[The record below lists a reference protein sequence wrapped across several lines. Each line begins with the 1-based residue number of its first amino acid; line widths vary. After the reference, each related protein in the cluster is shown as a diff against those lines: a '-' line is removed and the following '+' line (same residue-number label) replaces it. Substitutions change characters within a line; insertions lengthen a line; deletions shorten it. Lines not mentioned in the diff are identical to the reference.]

1 MADDDWDDGGF
12 DWDDP
17 ALTSQL
23 LQIKVPPTVAHP
35 PPVAPA
41 WNAAHARPPPPPA
54 ARPAAHQWRPPP
66 APAQYAAPP
75 RPSGYAPPPPTRP
88 AWQAGPSPPGPGPV
102 PVARPFPA
110 AAPAPIPPHVHNQQR
125 PPPPLQQ
132 PVAWRPSRPPL
143 TPTQGVTP
151 SLTQTRLPD
160 AWRTTAPL
168 PAFPAP
174 AHPPPPPV
182 ATNSLTRPWP
192 AGPSSAHQPVQGPGT
207 VPTRATP
214 ASFHQPPEAPA
225 PPAWKQPTHR
235 ADPPAASPAAIPGAT
250 GIKDDDHSCIQ
261 GVPERPSDEF
271 LLEHASCMHSFDP
284 DAIVQW
290 IYPTNMP
297 VRDYQI
303 NIVQKALFNNTLV
316 SIPTGLGKTLIA
328 AVVMLNF
335 YMWFP
340 EGKIVF
346 MAPTRPLVAQ
356 QQSAC
361 YKITGI
367 PIEDMVVFVG
377 TTISPEE
384 RKHYWQT
391 KRVFFTTPHN
401 MANDL
406 NHGTCPGKD
415 VVLIVVDE
423 AHRATGQYPYVP
435 CVRELLK
442 FHQDFRVL
450 ALSATPGSRREQ
462 VQEVISNLLINRIE
476 IRTEESADLMQYTF
490 KRVKQSVV
498 VSLSGPA
505 KEAHARFVQFMRP
518 IAQRLKSLGVSH
530 TDDPDQ
536 MSSFGIMARAKK
548 LGFPHGCYG
557 DVNAL
562 QRMLALLETLNTQ
575 SLAAFRQALRDLP
588 IDMQTSKVK
597 SNKALA
603 AWVQSLAFK
612 EYVGW
617 LGSIMDSDPHFVAHP
632 KQAALERI
640 VLEHFANQAKDDRA
654 ATGGSKIMIFAK
666 FRNIVDEI
674 AKILDKHRPLV
685 RVMSFVGQSSH
696 KATGRGL
703 NQREQLAIIRQFQE
717 GGYNVLVSTSVGE
730 EGLDIGDID
739 LIICYDTSQSPVQML
754 QRMGRTGRK
763 REGRVVCLLTAGK
776 EEEQYKKSQDN
787 YKSVQ
792 NMIQKGGLQLFDKPA
807 RMIPFNV
814 KPVLIKCF
822 LNIPPLPG
830 EGDDEDDARPS
841 KRGRRGGAKRPGAF
855 LTSSEMVKFMA
866 KFELPRDAPP
876 VPELALTRYLG
887 QQVLRPGKFIAPSV
901 TSERFMDL
909 LGGLHELQRTVI
921 EEQLA
926 SATAFGAGSDDDYGL
941 LTQVSD
947 VAADLDYRDVPMREP
962 PPEPEPFLPS
972 QLEPVVGFSRVGKAM
987 ASAAAPK
994 PAAASLIKKP
1004 ICLEIDD
1011 DDVDDDD
1018 ADLSRLASVAP
1029 APPVSSGRTDEPM
1042 DVDQLSL
1049 SDTFEG
1055 PFDFGLADSAP
1066 MPSVGFQDN
1075 ADPLHP
1081 NLDFDAAPADADD
1094 DDFQFDLDDGVTG
1107 YKPSI
1112 QSPAR
1117 QFKQSPTRPPPPAVP
1132 PPPPP
1137 LLSPLVAKD
1146 PLQELDWCPRY
1157 LAAVWTP
1164 YGAPL
1169 PPSAYLDVSVVIPPR
1184 HECRAGSASRVSP
1197 VRPNEDT
1204 DLGALGPP
1212 TLGPTPSANPVT
1224 VATKPAATT
1233 PAATAM
1239 RANAVDLHD
1248 VPLSVTQGSTPAQPL
1263 PSSVTQG
1270 STPVKPLPSS
1280 VTQGSTPAQ
1289 PLPSSGTQGSTP
1301 ERRPSFKPV
1310 PVVILDE
1317 TPISMAASSPV
1328 TGGPLR
1334 TARDRLSPMFVTP
1347 RPRTKSISFSQLPP
1361 ESPSPVIQRA
1371 WAKEK
1376 DRRRQQR
1383 RQQQLLDSPDALAAP
1398 PRRKLKRKHASS
1410 RDRAPKLQPAAAAG
1424 VDRGFLD
1431 LEAELS
1437 GSDTGAGSHDDAED
1451 SDDSAGSLVDWIAE
1465 TQMEPD
1471 TPTSRLALYRMAHPP
1486 DSPIGDDD
1494 GDGPLQ
1500 LPSFLLR
1507 GRARLPPTTP
1517 RTPGSRTNDTYD
1529 SQDSFLAP
1537 SDEPEPASTSTT
1549 QVSLDTLEAQLDRDY
1564 RRRKR
1569 RRRER
1574 GREEEDDDEAEE
1586 EEAGPA
1592 DEATT
1597 PPIRLRRLKSRKQ
1610 IRDGEVAEAPSPTAD
1625 RKQNGGRGG
1634 GSRSVI
1640 ELLSDDDD

>member
-23 LQIKVPPTVAHP
+23 LQIKVPPLP
-35 PPVAPA
+35 PPNIAHAPPA
-41 WNAAHARPPPPPA
+41 APGWNAAHARPPPPPTA
-54 ARPAAHQWRPPP
+54 CPAATQWRPPP
-66 APAQYAAPP
+66 APTQYAAPP
-75 RPSGYAPPPPTRP
+75 
-88 AWQAGPSPPGPGPV
+88 
-102 PVARPFPA
+102 
-110 AAPAPIPPHVHNQQR
+110 PAPV
-125 PPPPLQQ
+125 
-132 PVAWRPSRPPL
+132 
-143 TPTQGVTP
+143 
-151 SLTQTRLPD
+151 
-160 AWRTTAPL
+160 
-168 PAFPAP
+168 
-174 AHPPPPPV
+174 
-182 ATNSLTRPWP
+182 
-192 AGPSSAHQPVQGPGT
+192 
-207 VPTRATP
+207 
-214 ASFHQPPEAPA
+214 
-225 PPAWKQPTHR
+225 
-235 ADPPAASPAAIPGAT
+235 AIPGAAEL
-250 GIKDDDHSCIQ
+250 KDDDHSSIQ

-490 KRVKQSVV
+490 KRTKQSVV

-518 IAQRLKSLGVSH
+518 IAQRLKSLGVAH

-617 LGSIMDSDPHFVAHP
+617 LGSIMDNDPHFVSHP

-685 RVMSFVGQSSH
+685 RVMSFVGQSAH

-776 EEEQYKKSQDN
+776 EEEQYQKSQDN

-830 EGDDEDDARPS
+830 EGDDEDGGRPG
-841 KRGRRGGAKRPGAF
+841 KRGRRGGAKRAGAF

-876 VPELALTRYLG
+876 VPELSLTRYLD
-887 QQVLRPGKFIAPSV
+887 QQVLRPGKFIAPSA

-926 SATAFGAGSDDDYGL
+926 SASAFAAGGDDDFGL

-947 VAADLDYRDVPMREP
+947 VVADHSDRDVPMREP
-962 PPEPEPFLPS
+962 SPEPEPFLPS
-972 QLEPVVGFSRVGKAM
+972 QLEPVVGLSWAGKSM
-987 ASAAAPK
+987 ASAAVPK
-994 PAAASLIKKP
+994 LAGPAANPVKQP
-1004 ICLEIDD
+1004 ICLDIDD
-1011 DDVDDDD
+1011 DDDDDGPSNLWS
-1018 ADLSRLASVAP
+1018 AAP
-1029 APPVSSGRTDEPM
+1029 ALSGPSGRADEPMEPM
-1042 DVDQLSL
+1042 DVDQLSPP
-1049 SDTFEG
+1049 DVFDD
-1055 PFDFGLADSAP
+1055 PFAMGLADSAL
-1066 MPSVGFQDN
+1066 MPSVGLQDN

-1081 NLDFDAAPADADD
+1081 SLDFEDAHHDDDD
-1094 DDFQFDLDDGVTG
+1094 DDFQFDLDDDVTG
-1107 YKPSI
+1107 FKPSVR
-1112 QSPAR
+1112 SPAR
-1117 QFKQSPTRPPPPAVP
+1117 RFKKSPARPPPPAVP

-1137 LLSPLVAKD
+1137 PLSPVVAKD

-1157 LAAVWTP
+1157 LATAWAP

-1169 PPSAYLDVSVVIPPR
+1169 PSNAYLDLSVVIPLR
-1184 HECRAGSASRVSP
+1184 RELCDGLA
-1197 VRPNEDT
+1197 
-1204 DLGALGPP
+1204 
-1212 TLGPTPSANPVT
+1212 
-1224 VATKPAATT
+1224 
-1233 PAATAM
+1233 
-1239 RANAVDLHD
+1239 
-1248 VPLSVTQGSTPAQPL
+1248 PL
-1263 PSSVTQG
+1263 P
-1270 STPVKPLPSS
+1270 
-1280 VTQGSTPAQ
+1280 
-1289 PLPSSGTQGSTP
+1289 GT
-1301 ERRPSFKPV
+1301 V
-1310 PVVILDE
+1310 
-1317 TPISMAASSPV
+1317 
-1328 TGGPLR
+1328 
-1334 TARDRLSPMFVTP
+1334 SPMFVTP
-1347 RPRTKSISFSQLPP
+1347 RPRTKSTSFSRLPP

-1371 WAKEK
+1371 RAKEK

-1383 RQQQLLDSPDALAAP
+1383 RQQQALESPDAPAAP

-1410 RDRAPKLQPAAAAG
+1410 RDRAPKPQPAAAAAA
-1424 VDRGFLD
+1424 DRGFLD

-1437 GSDTGAGSHDDAED
+1437 GSDNGAGIHDDDAD

-1465 TQMEPD
+1465 TQMEPE

-1486 DSPIGDDD
+1486 DSPVGDDD
-1494 GDGPLQ
+1494 DAGPLQ

-1517 RTPGSRTNDTYD
+1517 HTPGSRTNDTYD

-1574 GREEEDDDEAEE
+1574 EREEDEDDEADEADEE
-1586 EEAGPA
+1586 VGMT

-1610 IRDGEVAEAPSPTAD
+1610 IRDGEVAEVPSPTAD
-1625 RKQNGGRGG
+1625 RKQNGGGSG
-1634 GSRSVI
+1634 GSRTVV

>member
-23 LQIKVPPTVAHP
+23 LQIKVPPTVAHAP
-35 PPVAPA
+35 LVAPA

-54 ARPAAHQWRPPP
+54 ARPAAQQWRPPP
-66 APAQYAAPP
+66 VPAQYAAPP
-75 RPSGYAPPPPTRP
+75 RPAGYAPPPTRP
-88 AWQAGPSPPGPGPV
+88 RWQAGPHVPAPVPV
-102 PVARPFPA
+102 PVARPLPA
-110 AAPAPIPPHVHNQQR
+110 AAPASIPPHVHNQH
-125 PPPPLQQ
+125 PHPPLQQ
-132 PVAWRPSRPPL
+132 PAGWQPSRPQPAL
-143 TPTQGVTP
+143 TQGVTP

-160 AWRTTAPL
+160 AWRTMAL
-168 PAFPAP
+168 PPAVPAP
-174 AHPPPPPV
+174 AHPPTPPV
-182 ATNSLTRPWP
+182 TTNSNSQTWP
-192 AGPSSAHQPVQGPGT
+192 AAGPSGTHQPLQGPET
-207 VPTRATP
+207 VSARSVP
-214 ASFHQPPEAPA
+214 ASFHQLPAAPA
-225 PPAWKQPTHR
+225 PTAWKQPTR
-235 ADPPAASPAAIPGAT
+235 RSDARTEPSAAAIPGVAEL
-250 GIKDDDHSCIQ
+250 KDDDHSCIQ

-384 RKHYWQT
+384 RKQYWQT

-490 KRVKQSVV
+490 KRTKQSVV

-518 IAQRLKSLGVSH
+518 IAQRLKSLGVAH

-557 DVNAL
+557 DVSAL

-617 LGSIMDSDPHFVAHP
+617 LGSIMDNDPHFVAHP

-640 VLEHFANQAKDDRA
+640 VLEHLANQAKDDRA

-792 NMIQKGGLQLFDKPA
+792 SMIQKGGLQLFDKPA
-807 RMIPFNV
+807 RMIPFNI

-830 EGDDEDDARPS
+830 EGGDDDDDRPT

-876 VPELALTRYLG
+876 VPELSLTRYLD

-901 TSERFMDL
+901 TSKRFMDL

-926 SATAFGAGSDDDYGL
+926 CATASGAGGDDDYGL

-947 VAADLDYRDVPMREP
+947 VVVVHDDRDERMREP
-962 PPEPEPFLPS
+962 SPEPEPFLPS
-972 QLEPVVGFSRVGKAM
+972 QLEPVVGLSRAGKTM
-987 ASAAAPK
+987 ASAAVPK
-994 PAAASLIKKP
+994 PAGPAASLIKTP

-1011 DDVDDDD
+1011 DDDDG
-1018 ADLSRLASVAP
+1018 AGLTCLASAAP
-1029 APPVSSGRTDEPM
+1029 APPMPSSCTDEPM
-1042 DVDQLSL
+1042 DVDQLSPP
-1049 SDTFEG
+1049 DAFED
-1055 PFDFGLADSAP
+1055 PFDFGLADSEL
-1066 MPSVGFQDN
+1066 MPSVRFQDN

-1081 NLDFDAAPADADD
+1081 TLDFDAAPTDDDD
-1094 DDFQFDLDDGVTG
+1094 DDFHFDLDDGVTG

-1112 QSPAR
+1112 RSPAERSKQSPAR
-1117 QFKQSPTRPPPPAVP
+1117 PPPPSVL
-1132 PPPPP
+1132 PPPP
-1137 LLSPLVAKD
+1137 LFSPVVAKD

-1157 LAAVWTP
+1157 LAAAWTP

-1169 PPSAYLDVSVVIPPR
+1169 SPTAYLDVSVVIPLR
-1184 HECRAGSASRVSP
+1184 HERCDDLARPSGYGVS
-1197 VRPNEDT
+1197 
-1204 DLGALGPP
+1204 GPP
-1212 TLGPTPSANPVT
+1212 SFRLTPSASPVT
-1224 VATKPAATT
+1224 GATTSVATTLAAT
-1233 PAATAM
+1233 PM
-1239 RANAVDLHD
+1239 RANAVDQRD
-1248 VPLSVTQGSTPAQPL
+1248 SPSSVTQGLTPAQPM

-1270 STPVKPLPSS
+1270 SAPDRP
-1280 VTQGSTPAQ
+1280 
-1289 PLPSSGTQGSTP
+1289 
-1301 ERRPSFKPV
+1301 PSFKPV
-1310 PVVILDE
+1310 PVVLLDE
-1317 TPISMAASSPV
+1317 TPISTAAPSPV
-1328 TGGPLR
+1328 
-1334 TARDRLSPMFVTP
+1334 ADVSPMFVTP
-1347 RPRTKSISFSQLPP
+1347 RPRTKSISFSRLPP
-1361 ESPSPVIQRA
+1361 DSPSPVIQRA
-1371 WAKEK
+1371 RAEEK

-1383 RQQQLLDSPDALAAP
+1383 RQQHLLESPDAPAAP

-1410 RDRAPKLQPAAAAG
+1410 RARAPQPATGAAA
-1424 VDRGFLD
+1424 DRRFLD

-1451 SDDSAGSLVDWIAE
+1451 SDDSAGSLIDWIAE

-1486 DSPIGDDD
+1486 ESSIDGDD

-1507 GRARLPPTTP
+1507 GRSRLPPTTP
-1517 RTPGSRTNDTYD
+1517 CTPGSRTNDTYD

-1537 SDEPEPASTSTT
+1537 SDEMEPASTSTT
-1549 QVSLDTLEAQLDRDY
+1549 QVSLDALEAQLDRDY

-1574 GREEEDDDEAEE
+1574 EREDEEDDDEEVE
-1586 EEAGPA
+1586 ST

-1597 PPIRLRRLKSRKQ
+1597 PPIRLRRLKSRRQ
-1610 IRDGEVAEAPSPTAD
+1610 IRDGQVAEVSSPTAD
-1625 RKQNGGRGG
+1625 RNQNGSGGG
-1634 GSRSVI
+1634 GSRTVV
-1640 ELLSDDDD
+1640 ELLSDDDDN